1 VARQEVRQALPRA
14 MRWAGAPLVKLLVQ
28 LWVPAQAVHWVGKL
42 PNKVNGKLCGIFTVR
57 ILTGNG
63 RFWPYSVQQSTHR
76 NPMMV
81 PAERQLLDR
90 IRKFKSHP
98 YPA

>member
-1 VARQEVRQALPRA
+1 MTARGLN
-14 MRWAGAPLVKLLVQ
+14 
-28 LWVPAQAVHWVGKL
+28 LWRL
-42 PNKVNGKLCGIFTVR
+42 RNSCGIPDLHMKHGNVVFWPFTV
-57 ILTGNG
+57 L
-63 RFWPYSVQQSTHR
+63 QSTHR